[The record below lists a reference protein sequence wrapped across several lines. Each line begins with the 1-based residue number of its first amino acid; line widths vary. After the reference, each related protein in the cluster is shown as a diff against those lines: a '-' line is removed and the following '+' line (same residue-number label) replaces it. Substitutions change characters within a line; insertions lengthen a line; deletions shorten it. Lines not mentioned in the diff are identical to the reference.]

1 MSQYKREGGKRER
14 RDGGRGRE
22 KHMYRQFMTE
32 GVIGEGH
39 YVELGWRRGTSVTM
53 VLLAACQGR
62 LAEADC

>member
-14 RDGGRGRE
+14 EGVGGGRGRE

-39 YVELGWRRGTSVTM
+39 Y
-53 VLLAACQGR
+53 A
-62 LAEADC
+62 